1 MVVTPYC
8 EFKKHQF
15 PPFFSCA
22 AEFEDLKFGVF
33 KPVADCLY
41 LYIIFKCCPSRIKGF
56 PEKPR
61 AQRFNERFNKQP
73 AG

>member
-15 PPFFSCA
+15 TLFSLA
-22 AEFEDLKFGVF
+22 AEFEDLKFRVF
-33 KPVADCLY
+33 KPVGDCLY
-41 LYIIFKCCPSRIKGF
+41 LYIIFKCCPSGVKGF
-56 PEKPR
+56 PKKPR

-73 AG
+73 TG